1 MINYYEEPNTE
12 QMSGDYFTH
21 NDRQSNT
28 SALKWDSTGELS
40 SLDMNRIL
48 GLLQNQP
55 KECEVS
61 VAMDEIKESKWK
73 DTTYIESIHVNARYR
88 TGSAMQE

>member
-1 MINYYEEPNTE
+1 MELNTE

-21 NDRQSNT
+21 NDRQPCISNT

>member
-1 MINYYEEPNTE
+1 
-12 QMSGDYFTH
+12 MSGDYFTH
-21 NDRQSNT
+21 NDRQPCLST
-28 SALKWDSTGELS
+28 YSTLKWESTGELS
-40 SLDMNRIL
+40 ELDMDRIM
-48 GLLQNQP
+48 GLLNKNQEP

>member
-1 MINYYEEPNTE
+1 MELNTE

-48 GLLQNQP
+48 GLLQQP
-55 KECEVS
+55 EQCIAS
-61 VAMDEIKESKWK
+61 VAMDEVKESRWN
-73 DTTYIESIHVNARYR
+73 DDTYIESIEVNARYR
-88 TGSAMQE
+88 NGSVMQE

>member
-1 MINYYEEPNTE
+1 MELNTE

-21 NDRQSNT
+21 NDSQPCISNT

-48 GLLQNQP
+48 GLLQNHNQP
-55 KECEVS
+55 EECEVS

-88 TGSAMQE
+88 NGSAMQE

>member
-1 MINYYEEPNTE
+1 
-12 QMSGDYFTH
+12 MSGDYFTH
-21 NDRQSNT
+21 NDRQPTITTYST
-28 SALKWDSTGELS
+28 LKWESTGELS

-48 GLLQNQP
+48 GLLQNYNQP
-55 KECEVS
+55 EECEVS

-88 TGSAMQE
+88 NGSAMQE

>member
-1 MINYYEEPNTE
+1 MELNTE
-12 QMSGDYFTH
+12 SMSGDYFTL
-21 NDRQSNT
+21 NDRQPCISNT

-48 GLLQNQP
+48 GLLQNYNQP
-55 KECEVS
+55 EECEVS

-88 TGSAMQE
+88 NGSAMQE

>member
-1 MINYYEEPNTE
+1 
-12 QMSGDYFTH
+12 MSGDYFTH

-48 GLLQNQP
+48 GLLQQP
-55 KECEVS
+55 EQCIAS
-61 VAMDEIKESKWK
+61 VAMDEVKESKWN
-73 DTTYIESIHVNARYR
+73 DPTYIESIQVNPRYR
-88 TGSAMQE
+88 NGSVMQE

>member
-1 MINYYEEPNTE
+1 MELNTE

-21 NDRQSNT
+21 NDRQPCISNT

-40 SLDMNRIL
+40 PLDMNRIL
-48 GLLQNQP
+48 GLLQQP
-55 KECEVS
+55 EECEVS
-61 VAMDEIKESKWK
+61 VAMDEIKESKWE
-73 DTTYIESIHVNARYR
+73 DVTFIESINVNARYR

>member
-12 QMSGDYFTH
+12 IMSGDYFTH

-48 GLLQNQP
+48 GLLQQP
-55 KECEVS
+55 EQCIAS
-61 VAMDEIKESKWK
+61 VAMDEVKESRWN
-73 DTTYIESIHVNARYR
+73 DDTYIESIQVQNARYR
-88 TGSAMQE
+88 NGSVMQE

>member
-1 MINYYEEPNTE
+1 M
-12 QMSGDYFTH
+12 
-21 NDRQSNT
+21 
-28 SALKWDSTGELS
+28 KWDSTGELS

-48 GLLQNQP
+48 GLLQNYNHP
-55 KECEVS
+55 EECEVS

-88 TGSAMQE
+88 NGSAMQE

>member
-1 MINYYEEPNTE
+1 MELNTE

-21 NDRQSNT
+21 NDRQPCISNT
-28 SALKWDSTGELS
+28 SSLKWESTGELS

-48 GLLQNQP
+48 ELLQNHKQP
-55 KECEVS
+55 EECEVS

-88 TGSAMQE
+88 NGSAMQE